1 MQKIEERR
9 FLKCFKN
16 EMNEE
21 ELRYGNEGREHCA
34 FFHIK
39 GRPCIF
45 CSPNCIK
52 HRHRVDREMEL
63 VCISCSSSCIK
74 IHGINRI
81 YCTSCKSAWFIIC
94 KAKVHSQI
102 SYAYT
107 HFYLKHY
114 NDIVPGLRPL
124 CDEDNLIGNA
134 WEECKTA
141 RDKIEI
147 KDASHLQKDGISY
160 VCKLC
165 KSELCCEANK
175 HSLEKV

>member
-1 MQKIEERR
+1 MLSRGGDHEIVKEV
-9 FLKCFKN
+9 
-16 EMNEE
+16 
-21 ELRYGNEGREHCA
+21 GVA
-34 FFHIK
+34 
-39 GRPCIF
+39 
-45 CSPNCIK
+45 
-52 HRHRVDREMEL
+52 
-63 VCISCSSSCIK
+63 SSSLMCLGLPGLISSVLAVLGRYVQEVPFS
-74 IHGINRI
+74 IS
-81 YCTSCKSAWFIIC
+81 SCKSAWFIIC

-114 NDIVPGLRPL
+114 NDIVPGLCPL
-124 CDEDNLIGNA
+124 YDEDNLIGNA